1 MLLEI
6 GVGAKKVV
14 HSVDD
19 LYAEVGEEMAQALP
33 AIHCFTGNDYTC
45 AFHGIGKKKAFTI
58 LKKRPNFIEA
68 FRKIGDT
75 FTVMYDLFP
84 TVESFTCH
92 LYGLGKYDSTDLAR
106 YYKFCTK
113 DKCPEPQKLPPT
125 QDALLCHLKRV
136 FYATAVIKSSL
147 IQSPAIPSPDGHG
160 WTLEDGKLEIQWML
174 RQPIPDELVEF
185 MSCNCKK
192 TSCANN
198 QCICVA
204 HGLRCTDFCT
214 CVGCCN
220 IADDF
225 DDSEPD
231 SEIDFSDSELD
242 SDTSDNE

>member
-1 MLLEI
+1 MFLEI

-136 FYATAVIKSSL
+136 SYATAVIKSSL
-147 IQSPAIPSPDGHG
+147 IQSPAIPSPDRHG
-160 WTLEDGKLEIQWML
+160 WTLEDGNSIN
-174 RQPIPDELVEF
+174 V
-185 MSCNCKK
+185 
-192 TSCANN
+192 TSTN
-198 QCICVA
+198 
-204 HGLRCTDFCT
+204 
-214 CVGCCN
+214 
-220 IADDF
+220 
-225 DDSEPD
+225 P
-231 SEIDFSDSELD
+231 
-242 SDTSDNE
+242 